1 MLLFTSYGL
10 CPAYGLSYLPFSACP
25 LSVVNKKKNNHNIC
39 QCPANLQSNKF
50 KSTSR
55 STMPHLYTAEEYVDM
70 IFAYGA
76 ARGNGLRAQ
85 EEYRTLFPNRQ
96 RYPDRRTIENSYR
109 IMRETGSIP
118 RQPILYAGRAR
129 RDVDDI
135 LDIFDDNPS
144 TSTRRAS
151 NQLGISHSTVFRA
164 IREDNRYP
172 YHLTTVQELLPRDME
187 LRMAF
192 GRWYVQQCH
201 ERRNFPDRIIW
212 TDEATFTRAGIF
224 NSRNSHLWS
233 HDNPHGTREHHFQ
246 HQFSVN
252 VWLGV
257 CGQHMTQPVF
267 LPGRLN
273 SIDFYN
279 LLQTDISTALLEAMQ
294 PEEELWWQMD
304 GCPAHNA
311 RRITNW
317 LNQHYPGRWIG
328 RYGSVHWPA
337 RSPDLTPLDF
347 YVWGRLKSEVYRVPI
362 QDIDHLIARIRESCA
377 AMRANHC
384 EIQRATSAVLTR
396 CRQCILQGGGQFQQL
411 F

>member
-1 MLLFTSYGL
+1 MSGL
-10 CPAYGLSYLPFSACP
+10 PISLSPLSSVCL
-25 LSVVNKKKNNHNIC
+25 LSVVNNNNR
-39 QCPANLQSNKF
+39 QYRANLQSNKF
-50 KSTSR
+50 ESSSR
-55 STMPHLYTAEEYVDM
+55 STMPDLYTAQEYVDM

-76 ARGNGLRAQ
+76 ARGNGVRAQ
-85 EEYRTLFPNRQ
+85 EEYRNLFPNRQ
-96 RYPDRRTIENSYR
+96 RYPGRRTIENAYR

-118 RQPILYAGRAR
+118 RQPAMFAGRAR
-129 RDVDDI
+129 MEVDDI
-135 LDIFDDNPS
+135 LNIFDNDPS

-201 ERRNFPDRIIW
+201 RRRNFPDRIIW
-212 TDEATFTRAGIF
+212 TDEATFTRAGSV

-233 HDNPHGTREHHFQ
+233 HANPHGTREHHFQ
-246 HQFSVN
+246 HRFSVN
-252 VWLGV
+252 LWLGV
-257 CGQHMTQPVF
+257 CGRYMTQPVF
-267 LPGRLN
+267 LPQRLN
-273 SIDFYN
+273 TNTFYD
-279 LLQTDISTALLEAMQ
+279 LLHNDISTALFEAM
-294 PEEELWWQMD
+294 PLEEELWWQMD
-304 GCPAHNA
+304 GCPAHNG
-311 RRITNW
+311 RPVRNW

-328 RYGSVHWPA
+328 RYGPVHWPA

-362 QDIDHLIARIRESCA
+362 QNKNHLIARIRESCA
-377 AMRANHC
+377 AMRANHD

-396 CRQCILQGGGQFQQL
+396 CRQCVLQEGGQFQQL
-411 F
+411 L